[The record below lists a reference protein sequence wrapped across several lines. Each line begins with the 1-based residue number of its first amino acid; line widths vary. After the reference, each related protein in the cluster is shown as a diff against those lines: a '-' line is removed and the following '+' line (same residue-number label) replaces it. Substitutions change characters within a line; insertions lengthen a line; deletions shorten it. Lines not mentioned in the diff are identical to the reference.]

1 MAITSTSC
9 GVLSRLADDACDVP
23 GMLLVRDAK
32 RRAIVGVQC
41 EGCKIAFVRSIVVS
55 AMAVMPLNVIG
66 SRDRRNAYISINK
79 ERFSRNDLTATRYD
93 TPRIPD

>member
-1 MAITSTSC
+1 MRNAE
-9 GVLSRLADDACDVP
+9 
-23 GMLLVRDAK
+23 
-32 RRAIVGVQC
+32 AIVGVQC

-79 ERFSRNDLTATRYD
+79 ERLGCNDLTATRYD